1 MSLFMKISKN
11 LNLIFKQRNLY
22 FTISVEE
29 IPMIL
34 ELWKKI
40 QFFSE
45 VQPRESRGYSLLY
58 VPIYNLFKQ

>member
-1 MSLFMKISKN
+1 MKISKN

-34 ELWKKI
+34 E
-40 QFFSE
+40 
-45 VQPRESRGYSLLY
+45 
-58 VPIYNLFKQ
+58 